1 MPTAQTSSP
10 GKRRTPLD
18 LNYPDSVQIF
28 DMAFAERVSMVAI
41 LSGRVLNQGLAR
53 LHRLPSV
60 VRPHFIDL

>member
-1 MPTAQTSSP
+1 M
-10 GKRRTPLD
+10 
-18 LNYPDSVQIF
+18 NYPDSVQIF